1 MLYPTEL
8 RGHFNVAIPYTTEP
22 MASSAF
28 RARLDWSL
36 LCLLPIKGEESLA
49 IWNGSGPLVDW

>member
-8 RGHFNVAIPYTTEP
+8 RGRFNVAIPYTTEP

-28 RARLDWSL
+28 RARPDRSEPAMSIADQWREALGYLDWERDVS
-36 LCLLPIKGEESLA
+36 
-49 IWNGSGPLVDW
+49 